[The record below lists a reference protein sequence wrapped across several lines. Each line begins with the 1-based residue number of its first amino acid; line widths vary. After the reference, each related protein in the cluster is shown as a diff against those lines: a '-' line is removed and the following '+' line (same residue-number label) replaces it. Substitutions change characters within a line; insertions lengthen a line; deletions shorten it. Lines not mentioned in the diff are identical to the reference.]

1 MFLLMKIAIICSEAD
16 PASINI
22 YNSLKNYKLNA
33 DLLKIKERTV
43 FADKINKLNY
53 DFFILPT
60 KHESAS
66 QKKCLTCHF
75 PGNWNKA
82 DIGGKEKMLGIANAS
97 FEKELFINL
106 NKNANRDYPATL
118 ECTHH
123 GPYLNKPSIFIEIGS
138 TKDDWIKPELGDIIA
153 RTIVETLKQ
162 KTKSYKTYLGIGGQ
176 HYCYNF
182 NKILIN
188 SDLALSHI
196 CPKYQLNSL
205 TEKMIQQVIKNTL
218 EPIKG
223 VIIDWKGTSN
233 KQEIIKIAESL
244 NLEVLRTDK
253 L

>member
-1 MFLLMKIAIICSEAD
+1 MPD
-16 PASINI
+16 N
-22 YNSLKNYKLNA
+22 
-33 DLLKIKERTV
+33 
-43 FADKINKLNY
+43 
-53 DFFILPT
+53 
-60 KHESAS
+60 
-66 QKKCLTCHF
+66 
-75 PGNWNKA
+75 
-82 DIGGKEKMLGIANAS
+82 
-97 FEKELFINL
+97 
-106 NKNANRDYPATL
+106 
-118 ECTHH
+118 
-123 GPYLNKPSIFIEIGS
+123 
-138 TKDDWIKPELGDIIA
+138 
-153 RTIVETLKQ
+153 
-162 KTKSYKTYLGIGGQ
+162 
-176 HYCYNF
+176 NF